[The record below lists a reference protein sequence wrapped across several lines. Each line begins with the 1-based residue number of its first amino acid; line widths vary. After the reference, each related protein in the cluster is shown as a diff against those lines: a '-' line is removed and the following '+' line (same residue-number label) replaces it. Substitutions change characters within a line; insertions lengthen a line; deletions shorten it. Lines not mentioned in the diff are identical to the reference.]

1 MNSRKA
7 TTPSGARPARS
18 PRRLFAAAAATA
30 ALLAGCATPLDARK
44 DTDYQQL
51 ASVANHPVVR
61 PVRSVSS
68 FSESLVCMDRMLREA
83 QIPTTLI
90 TSKQFIDFSGKVP
103 VATKDMI
110 ATALSQMSRL
120 SNAFRFV
127 DFEVDIARQDTVQNL
142 TTILLNNNQMQLQRP
157 ALYVSG
163 AIAFVDQSVFNN
175 TTDAGLSGPRIDLGY
190 SRSRTATII
199 GLEVHLGDF
208 RTRTLIPGLDSA
220 NEVTTGSG
228 GQGVDVG
235 GRIGTYGVK
244 FNVGRDYVI
253 GTGIAL
259 RTLVDLAMI
268 EIVGKWARVPY
279 WQCLTLDQANPHFQR
294 VMQDWYAESGPSGQ
308 FQLVKASL
316 TSQGYLPRE
325 SEALSTTHPLM
336 RRALARFQADHG
348 LVVSGAID
356 FPTYDAALSN
366 FVALGD
372 DGSLA
377 RIGWNKSGPQ
387 QVTTADGT
395 TAPAMGLTTATPWI
409 LDLQIENPQP
419 AGERP
424 VFTEGEQI
432 FLSAT
437 VSKASHLY
445 CYYADSAGGVMRLLP
460 NALQPHSLVSANQ
473 AIRIPDW
480 MAPSPGFIL
489 DAGKPGT
496 EGVICIA
503 TEQDVAPN
511 LPAEMQAS
519 ALSPL
524 KGVAGT
530 QGVLERFAAATG
542 PNGQVSQVIQW
553 TVQPRRPPPPPA
565 VPAAAAG
572 AGAGTDSGAAAGAGT
587 ALAQQRPPQ
596 PDRR

>member
-1 MNSRKA
+1 MRSHLA
-7 TTPSGARPARS
+7 SPEPETTSTPSRG
-18 PRRLFAAAAATA
+18 RRLLA
-30 ALLAGCATPLDARK
+30 ALGFLAALAGCATPLDARK
-44 DTDYQQL
+44 DTAYQQN
-51 ASVANHPVVR
+51 AAVANHPVVR
-61 PVRSVSS
+61 PTRSVSS
-68 FSESLVCMDRMLREA
+68 FSESLTCMDRMLREA
-83 QIPTTLI
+83 QLPTTLI

-163 AIAFVDQSVFNN
+163 AIAFVDQSVI
-175 TTDAGLSGPRIDLGY
+175 TTTADAGLSGPRIDLGY
-190 SRSRTATII
+190 SRSRTATVI

-253 GTGIAL
+253 GTGAAL

-279 WQCLTLDQANPHFQR
+279 WQCLTLDQAHPHFQR
-294 VMQDWYAESGPSGQ
+294 VMQDWYTESGPSGQ

-316 TSQGYLPRE
+316 IAHGYIPRE
-325 SEALSTTHPLM
+325 TEGLSISHPLM
-336 RRALARFQADHG
+336 RRALAKFQADRG
-348 LVVSGAID
+348 LAVNGTID
-356 FPTYDAALSN
+356 FQTYDAALNN

-372 DGSLA
+372 DGSFT
-377 RIGWNKSGPQ
+377 RIGWSSSGPQ
-387 QVTTADGT
+387 QVATAEGT
-395 TAPAMGLTTATPWI
+395 TAPAIGLTTAKPWLI
-409 LDLQIENPQP
+409 DLQIENPQP

-424 VFTEGEQI
+424 AFTEGEQI

-437 VSKASHLY
+437 VSRTSHLY
-445 CYYADSAGGVMRLLP
+445 CYYADSGGGVMRLLP
-460 NALQPHSLVSANQ
+460 NALQPNALVSANQ
-473 AIRIPDW
+473 AVRIPDW

-489 DAGKPGT
+489 DAGRPGT
-496 EGVICIA
+496 EGVICVA
-503 TEQDVAPN
+503 TEQDAAPS
-511 LPAEMQAS
+511 LPEDMRAN
-519 ALSPL
+519 ALTLL
-524 KGVAGT
+524 KGVQGT
-530 QGVLERFAAATG
+530 QGVLDRFAAAVG
-542 PNGQVSQVIQW
+542 PNGHVSQVIQW
-553 TVQPRRPPPPPA
+553 VVQPRRPPPP
-565 VPAAAAG
+565 AAAG
-572 AGAGTDSGAAAGAGT
+572 PVAGVGGGNGGVLAAAVAGGAGP
-587 ALAQQRPPQ
+587 LAPQR
-596 PDRR
+596 DRQ

>member
-1 MNSRKA
+1 MNSCHA
-7 TTPSGARPARS
+7 TPRVDSRPSRVSRNLLAVTVAI
-18 PRRLFAAAAATA
+18 T
-30 ALLAGCATPLDARK
+30 ALLAGCATPMDARN
-44 DTDYQQL
+44 DTAYQQN
-51 ASVANHPVVR
+51 ATVANHPVVR

-83 QIPTTLI
+83 QLPTTLI

-103 VATKDMI
+103 VATKEMI

-163 AIAFVDQSVFNN
+163 AVAFVDQSVINN
-175 TTDAGLSGPRIDLGY
+175 TTDAGLSGPRVDLGY
-190 SRSRTATII
+190 SRTRTATVI

-235 GRIGTYGVK
+235 GRIGSYGVK
-244 FNVGRDYVI
+244 LNVGRDYVI
-253 GTGIAL
+253 GTGAAL

-279 WQCLTLDQANPHFQR
+279 WQCLTLDQAHPHFQR
-294 VMQDWYAESGPSGQ
+294 VMQDWYAESGSSGQ

-316 TSQGYLPRE
+316 TAQGYLPRE
-325 SEALSTTHPLM
+325 SEALSVTHPLM
-336 RRALARFQADHG
+336 RRALAKFQADRG
-348 LVVSGAID
+348 LVVNGTID
-356 FPTYDAALSN
+356 FATYDAALNN

-372 DGSLA
+372 DGSFT
-377 RIGWNKSGPQ
+377 RIGWTSSGPQ
-387 QVTTADGT
+387 HVTTAEGT
-395 TAPAMGLTTATPWI
+395 TAPAIGLTTAAPWLI
-409 LDLQIENPQP
+409 DLQIENPQP

-424 VFTEGEQI
+424 AFTEGEQI

-496 EGVICIA
+496 EGVVCVA
-503 TEQDVAPN
+503 TDQDAAPK
-511 LPAEMQAS
+511 LPADMQAA
-519 ALSPL
+519 ALTTL
-524 KGVAGT
+524 KGVSGT
-530 QGVLERFAAATG
+530 QGVLERFNSAMGAT
-542 PNGQVSQVIQW
+542 GQVSQEIQW
-553 TVQPRRPPPPPA
+553 AVQPRRPAPPTAP
-565 VPAAAAG
+565 G
-572 AGAGTDSGAAAGAGT
+572 AGGGNGAAAGGGSQP
-587 ALAQQRPPQ
+587 LPPQ
-596 PDRR
+596 HDRQ